1 MHTSFYL
8 LKIYQVNEFK
18 CFNPTGNEMRQGFL
32 LHVFMLA
39 LHLIM
44 RYNTYMKVALIT
56 GGARGIGAAT
66 VEKFA
71 KNGYTV
77 ILNYN
82 RSVTQAQA
90 LRDRLVAEGCDVHLV
105 QADVSNAAQVFAMF
119 DYVGKYFKHLDVLV
133 NNAGVALT
141 RRLQDVTEQD
151 FDSVMDVNAKGTF
164 LCCQHALP
172 YLTKCGG
179 SIVNV
184 ASIWGVRGASCESVY
199 AMSKHAVV
207 GLTRSLALELQ
218 TTGVKVNAVCPPIVR
233 TDMCAHYTDEDIA
246 AFCAETNTRVYTPG
260 QAAEQ
265 IYDIATSGKNG
276 AILEII
282 ELK

>member
-1 MHTSFYL
+1 
-8 LKIYQVNEFK
+8 
-18 CFNPTGNEMRQGFL
+18 
-32 LHVFMLA
+32 
-39 LHLIM
+39 
-44 RYNTYMKVALIT
+44 MKTVLVT
-56 GGARGIGAAT
+56 GGSRGIGAAT

-90 LRDRLVAEGCDVHLV
+90 LRDRLVAEGCDVHLF
-105 QADVSNAAQVFAMF
+105 QSDVSNAAQVAAMF

-141 RRLQDVTEQD
+141 RQLQDVTETD

-172 YLTKCGG
+172 YLTKCDG
-179 SIVNV
+179 SVVNV

-218 TTGVKVNAVCPPIVR
+218 ATGVKVNAVCPPIVK
-233 TDMCAHYTDEDIA
+233 TDMCAMYSDEEVA
-246 AFCAETNTRVYTPG
+246 AFCAETHTRVYTPE
-260 QAAEQ
+260 QVAEQ
-265 IYDIATSGKNG
+265 IFALATSDSTG
-276 AILEII
+276 AVLEII
-282 ELK
+282 DLK